1 VIGYLNQILPND
13 PRSVEMAPQQQTLQV
28 KIYPRTCWL
37 AWVYLGFKDSSAR
50 LVAGQ
55 DAGYGLVSQWTAT
68 KGAYRRTIKSS
79 AIEGLFWGR

>member
-13 PRSVEMAPQQQTLQV
+13 PRSVEMAPQQQTLQA

-37 AWVYLGFKDSSAR
+37 AWIYLGFKDSSPR

-55 DAGYGLVSQWTAT
+55 DGPQRKAPTEE
-68 KGAYRRTIKSS
+68 TIKSN